1 MVMRTYEDAR
11 EHVNPALVL
20 GMLFHRTYSPC
31 VEATSQRGRG
41 VLSIWKNR
49 LCAMVVKDGMNKLG
63 RRVPMYLGNA
73 MDAVTLLH
81 SCPQC
86 IVCLVPEP

>member
-1 MVMRTYEDAR
+1 MTAKEMMKANVAK
-11 EHVNPALVL
+11 NCLI
-20 GMLFHRTYSPC
+20 F
-31 VEATSQRGRG
+31 

-49 LCAMVVKDGMNKLG
+49 LCAMEVKDGMNKLG

-73 MDAVTLLH
+73 MNTVTLLR